1 MNIPFLSL
9 HDVTAKYKDEIHEAV
24 KRVVDSGWYLQ
35 GKENEQFEK
44 HYAEYIGTK
53 HCIGCANGLDALI
66 WIFRAYIELGVMQP
80 GDEVIV
86 PANTYIATILAITEN
101 GLIPVLVEPRQD
113 TLQIDDSLIEERI
126 TERTKAICIVHLYG
140 RLAYTEKIGELC
152 AKYGLKLIEDNA
164 QAHGCSYRAPQ
175 SPEGEVVATTMQE
188 RTGVNMADPAYYPTL
203 KKRAAEMRANP
214 TEAENILWNALSEQ
228 KLGYKIRRQH
238 IVSQYILDFAYHDCR
253 LAIELD
259 GGYHNTEDQQY
270 DDAVRTKNLEALGW
284 HVLRFTNDEVYNNLD
299 EVLAKIKSAIESATA
314 TSPTDA
320 SPLGECGAGRLAKR
334 TGSLGDAAGHS
345 FYPGK
350 NLGALGDG
358 GAVTTDDDELAAAI
372 RALANYGSQKK
383 YVFKYTGRNS
393 RLDEIQAAVLDVK
406 LRHLDEDLKA
416 RQEIADYYYDHID
429 NPLIE
434 LPVRLPHENNVYH
447 LFPIL
452 VKNLP
457 HNPLEGKS
465 SCQEYLGD
473 STCMGDFLQV
483 HTATSPSGDCGAGLC
498 GADSLRDKLQKY
510 LEDNGVGTVIHYP
523 IPPHL
528 QECYQ
533 NSPFRGL
540 GGLPITE
547 LLADC
552 ELSLPISPTMTMEE
566 AAEVVRLVNEFKE

>member
-9 HDVTAKYKDEIHEAV
+9 KDVTAKYADEIHEAV

-35 GKENEQFEK
+35 GKENEQFEQ

-101 GLIPVLVEPRQD
+101 DLVPVLVEPRKD

-140 RLAYTEKIGELC
+140 RLACTQHILDLC
-152 AKYGLKLIEDNA
+152 KKYNLKLVEDNA
-164 QAHGCSYRAPQ
+164 QAHGC
-175 SPEGEVVATTMQE
+175 
-188 RTGVNMADPAYYPTL
+188 
-203 KKRAAEMRANP
+203 KF
-214 TEAENILWNALSEQ
+214 EA
-228 KLGYKIRRQH
+228 IRREG
-238 IVSQYILDFAYHDCR
+238 DE
-253 LAIELD
+253 AIRQE
-259 GGYHNTEDQQY
+259 
-270 DDAVRTKNLEALGW
+270 W
-284 HVLRFTNDEVYNNLD
+284 
-299 EVLAKIKSAIESATA
+299 
-314 TSPTDA
+314 
-320 SPLGECGAGRLAKR
+320 KR

-358 GAVTTDDDELAAAI
+358 GAVTTDDDELAATI

-416 RQEIADYYYDHID
+416 RQIIAAYYYDNIN
-429 NPLIE
+429 NPLIT
-434 LPVRLPHENNVYH
+434 LPKRLPDTENVYH

-452 VKNLP
+452 VKNPSLQGGVEVGRDA
-457 HNPLEGKS
+457 L
-465 SCQEYLGD
+465 QAYL
-473 STCMGDFLQV
+473 
-483 HTATSPSGDCGAGLC
+483 A
-498 GADSLRDKLQKY
+498 
-510 LEDNGVGTVIHYP
+510 ENGVGTVIHYP

-533 NSPFRGL
+533 NHPSFQGRAGDRL
-540 GGLPITE
+540 VLPITE
-547 LLADC
+547 MLADC
-552 ELSLPISPTMTMEE
+552 ELSLPISPTMTLEE
-566 AAEVVRLVNEFKE
+566 AKEVVQLINEWKGE